1 MRLTAANIV
10 RIVTGMSVLGLVVYW
25 FATEKGLW
33 HYQAALVWI
42 GLILPALLLVYVV
55 VRPVF
60 DRKVPPAP

>member
-1 MRLTAANIV
+1 
-10 RIVTGMSVLGLVVYW
+10 MSVLGLVVYW